1 MPHIVW
7 ALVSALEICRHCF
20 GAYLCIVLNLLH
32 MSRSIRCIFCQIS
45 PRSVQ
50 VVFTKLAESSWRTL
64 LFWIGPPGLV
74 IAGLSL
80 LTLAE
85 PRSSNANAVTSLV
98 NAFKPKQKPRI
109 AAEDM
114 VTATQYSR
122 VRPSQPCMPP
132 ASHPEKR
139 LHTIQSWHFPSGI
152 SHSVPSMVHA
162 AVSEAHAVLN
172 THSHLV
178 TEHH

>member
-1 MPHIVW
+1 MPHTLW
-7 ALVSALEICRHCF
+7 DLLSALQ
-20 GAYLCIVLNLLH
+20 
-32 MSRSIRCIFCQIS
+32 RCIYCMGGSCLSDGNILHTSLDHPVHLWPDRFLY
-45 PRSVQ
+45 VQ

-122 VRPSQPCMPP
+122 VWPSQPCMPP
-132 ASHPEKR
+132 AYACLP
-139 LHTIQSWHFPSGI
+139 P
-152 SHSVPSMVHA
+152 
-162 AVSEAHAVLN
+162 
-172 THSHLV
+172 
-178 TEHH
+178 

>member
-1 MPHIVW
+1 MHLRPEQSW
-7 ALVSALEICRHCF
+7 SA
-20 GAYLCIVLNLLH
+20 
-32 MSRSIRCIFCQIS
+32 
-45 PRSVQ
+45 Q

-85 PRSSNANAVTSLV
+85 PRSSSANAVTSLV

-122 VRPSQPCMPP
+122 VWPFQPCMSHAYACLPP
-132 ASHPEKR
+132 
-139 LHTIQSWHFPSGI
+139 
-152 SHSVPSMVHA
+152 
-162 AVSEAHAVLN
+162 
-172 THSHLV
+172 
-178 TEHH
+178 